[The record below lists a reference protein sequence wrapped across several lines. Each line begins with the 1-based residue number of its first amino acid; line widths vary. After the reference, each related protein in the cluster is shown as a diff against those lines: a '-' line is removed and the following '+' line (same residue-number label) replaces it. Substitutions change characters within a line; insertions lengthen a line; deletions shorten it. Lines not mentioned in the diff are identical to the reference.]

1 MKRAQSAQ
9 KKAIQAV
16 AFDIDGTLYS
26 STLFNIIVA
35 PHFISHLRFFLH
47 YNKVRKILHRTAV
60 LPDFFEYQARL
71 LADELNCSSEKAHD
85 LIQSRVYDGLVPL
98 FKILK
103 PYPHVNET
111 FRRFKENGL
120 KLGILSDFPPEQ
132 KGDIWGTGPICDVV
146 MGSEK
151 TGALKPSVYTFG
163 TLAQELGV
171 PAENILYVGNSKR
184 SDVRGAKAAGMQTAW
199 KMPLWRALLHIP
211 YGEADLSFWNYRT
224 LQRYVLK

>member
-1 MKRAQSAQ
+1 MQP
-9 KKAIQAV
+9 ILAV

-26 STLFNIIVA
+26 SKVLDILVI
-35 PHFISHLRFFLH
+35 PHFFRHFRFFLK
-47 YNKVRKILHRTAV
+47 YNRVRKVLHRTAV

-71 LADELNCSSEKAHD
+71 LAENMHCSVEEAHQKIKAH
-85 LIQSRVYDGLVPL
+85 VYDGLIPL
-98 FKILK
+98 FKLVK
-103 PYPHVNET
+103 PYPHVYET
-111 FRRFKENGL
+111 FVLFKEKGL

-132 KGDIWGTGPICDVV
+132 KGDIWGTAPLCDVV

-163 TLAQELGV
+163 TLSAELHI
-171 PAENILYVGNSKR
+171 PPENILYVGNSKR
-184 SDVRGAKAAGMQTAW
+184 SDIQGAKAAGMQTAW